1 MKITYFDC
9 FSGISG
15 DMILGSLIDAGLDF
29 NKLKQELNKLNIK
42 YSISQSK
49 TTRNGISGTSI
60 DISAPGKD
68 KSYTPEEI
76 LKIIGTSKLSP
87 EIKSVSQ
94 KIFSRLTNAEHTIHN
109 GASHKSSKK
118 VHLHE
123 LGSIDTIIDITGAVI
138 GLNLLKIDE
147 IYSSPLPI
155 TRGYI
160 KCAHGILP
168 VPAPATIELLKNTPL
183 YGNNIS
189 AELITP
195 TGAAI
200 ITTIANAFGK
210 LPEMQINSIGYGAGK
225 QELEIPNLLR
235 VYIGTTKEKYT
246 KDTVV
251 VVETNIDNMNP
262 ELYEYV
268 STKLFKAEAL
278 DVYLTPIQMKK
289 NRPGTMISVI
299 TEEKNLHTILEI
311 LFSET
316 TTLGVRTYTT
326 SRFKLQ
332 REEKIINTKYGKI
345 KVKIGKL
352 GNVIKNISPE
362 YESCKIIAEKL
373 NIPIKIIY
381 AEANK
386 IIKTN

>member
-1 MKITYFDC
+1 MKIAYFDC

-29 NKLKQELNKLNIK
+29 NNLKQELNKLNIK
-42 YSISQSK
+42 YTLAHSK

-60 DISAPGKD
+60 NITSPGKD

-76 LKIIGTSKLSP
+76 LKIIGNSKLSP
-87 EIKSVSQ
+87 DIKSVSQ

-123 LGSIDTIIDITGAVI
+123 LGSVDTIIDITGAVI

-147 IYSSPLPI
+147 VYSSPLPI
-155 TRGYI
+155 TKGFI

-200 ITTIANAFGK
+200 ITTIAKTFDK

-235 VYIGTTKEKYT
+235 VYIGDTKEKYR
-246 KDTVV
+246 KDTVII
-251 VVETNIDNMNP
+251 VETNIDNMNP

-268 STKLFKAEAL
+268 AAKLFKAEAL
-278 DVYLTPIQMKK
+278 DVYLTSIQMKK

-299 TEEKNLHTILEI
+299 TEEKNLHNILEI
-311 LFSET
+311 LFAET

-332 REEKIINTKYGKI
+332 REEQTINTKYGKI

-352 GNVIKNISPE
+352 GNTVKNISPE

-373 NIPIKIIY
+373 NIPLKTIY
-381 AEANK
+381 AEVNK
-386 IIKTN
+386 VIKK

>member
-1 MKITYFDC
+1 MKIAYFDC

-15 DMILGSLIDAGLDF
+15 DMILGSLLDAGLDF
-29 NKLKQELNKLNIK
+29 KKLKHELTKLNIK
-42 YSISQSK
+42 HSVTHSK

-60 DISAPGKD
+60 NITSPEKD

-87 EIKSVSQ
+87 DIKSVSQ
-94 KIFSRLTNAEHTIHN
+94 KIFSRLTEAEQTIHN
-109 GASHKSSKK
+109 GAFHKSSKK

-138 GLNLLKIDE
+138 GLNLLKIDAV
-147 IYSSPLPI
+147 YSSPLPI

-200 ITTIANAFGK
+200 ITTIVKTFGN
-210 LPEMQINSIGYGAGK
+210 LPEMHINSIGYGAGK

-235 VYIGTTKEKYT
+235 VYIGTKKEKYT
-246 KDTVV
+246 KDTVIV
-251 VVETNIDNMNP
+251 TETNVDNMNP

-268 STKLFKAEAL
+268 VTKLFKAEAL

-299 TEEKNLHTILEI
+299 TEEKNLHNVLEI
-311 LFSET
+311 LFAET

-332 REEKIINTKYGKI
+332 REEQTINTKYGKI
-345 KVKIGKL
+345 KFKIGKL
-352 GNVIKNISPE
+352 GNIIKNISPE

-373 NIPIKIIY
+373 NVPLKTIY

-386 IIKTN
+386 VKKK